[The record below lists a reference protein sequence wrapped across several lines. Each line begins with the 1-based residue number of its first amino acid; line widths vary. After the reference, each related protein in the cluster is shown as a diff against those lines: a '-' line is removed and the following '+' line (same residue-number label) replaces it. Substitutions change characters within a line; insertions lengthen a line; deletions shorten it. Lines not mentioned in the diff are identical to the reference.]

1 MATNP
6 FDSPHYKALSQLYPL
21 KMDAEEYAV
30 SKELD
35 RALEYADAAYPEI
48 FPSTATATLE
58 RWEDLYE
65 LGHTGT
71 LEYRRQVLLAEINRE
86 SGIAERHY
94 KALAAAIGFTI
105 DIVKPPRM
113 FRAGLSRAGFPVY
126 DPDWQYTWIVKCGQL
141 EESCGLLKRTLNEQK
156 IPFTEI
162 VWEFAPEGLILL
174 ENGGKLLTEDG
185 HPLVVE
191 EPEQV

>member
-94 KALAAAIGFTI
+94 IGLAASIDFTI
-105 DIVKPPRM
+105 TIVKPPRM
-113 FRAGLSRAGFPVY
+113 FRAGLSRAGFEVY
-126 DPDWQYTWIVKCGQL
+126 GEDEQYTWTVFCDRQKS
-141 EESCGLLKRTLNEQK
+141 SCSLLIRTLEAQK
-156 IPFTEI
+156 IPFTKI
-162 VWEFAPEGLILL
+162 RWSFQAPPAGRLLL
-174 ENGGKLLTEDG
+174 ENGGALLLENG
-185 HPLVVE
+185 NQLLLE
-191 EPEQV
+191 N

>member
-30 SKELD
+30 AKELD

-94 KALAAAIGFTI
+94 IGLAASIGFTI
-105 DIVKPPRM
+105 AIVKPPRM
-113 FRAGLSRAGFPVY
+113 FRAGLSRAGFEVY
-126 DPDWQYTWIVKCGQL
+126 DEDEQYTWTVFCDRQKS
-141 EESCGLLKRTLNEQK
+141 SCSLLIRTLEAQK
-156 IPFTEI
+156 IPFTKI
-162 VWEFAPEGLILL
+162 RWSFQAPPAGRLLL
-174 ENGGKLLTEDG
+174 ENGGALLLENG
-185 HPLVVE
+185 NQLLLE
-191 EPEQV
+191 K

>member
-30 SKELD
+30 AKELD

-58 RWEDLYE
+58 RWENLYE
-65 LGHTGT
+65 LSHTGT
-71 LEYRRQVLLAEINRE
+71 LEYRRQVLLAAINRE

-113 FRAGLSRAGFPVY
+113 FRAGLSRAGFEVY
-126 DPDWQYTWIVKCGQL
+126 DEDEQYTWTVVCNRL
-141 EESCGLLKRTLNEQK
+141 EPSCSLLKRTLESQK
-156 IPFTEI
+156 IPFTQI
-162 VWEFAPEGLILL
+162 RWIFRQPSLLL
-174 ENGGKLLTEDG
+174 ENGGFLLLEDG
-185 HPLVVE
+185 NRLLLE
-191 EPEQV
+191 D

>member
-1 MATNP
+1 MSDNP
-6 FDSPHYKALSQLYPL
+6 FESPHYKALTQLYPL
-21 KMDAEEYAV
+21 PMDTEEYIVA
-30 SKELD
+30 KELD
-35 RALEYADAAYPEI
+35 LVLNHADAAYPEI

-71 LEYRRQVLLAEINRE
+71 LEYRHYVLLAAINRE

-113 FRAGLSRAGFPVY
+113 FRAGVSRVGSRVY
-126 DPDWQYTWIVKCGQL
+126 DLEEQYTWTVVYNRQ
-141 EESCGLLKRTLNEQK
+141 ESQFLIRTLETQK
-156 IPFTEI
+156 IPYTKIRWIFRQ
-162 VWEFAPEGLILL
+162 PSLLL
-174 ENGGKLLTEDG
+174 ENGGFLLLENG
-185 HPLVVE
+185 KQLLLE
-191 EPEQV
+191 R

>member
-1 MATNP
+1 MAINP

-30 SKELD
+30 AKELD

-58 RWEDLYE
+58 RWEDLYK
-65 LGHTGT
+65 LSHTGSI
-71 LEYRRQVLLAEINRE
+71 EYRHQVLLAEINRD

-105 DIVKPPRM
+105 AIVKPPRM
-113 FRAGLSRAGFPVY
+113 FRAGLSRAGFPIY
-126 DPDWQYTWIVKCGQL
+126 DEDDQYTWTVFCDRQKS
-141 EESCGLLKRTLNEQK
+141 SCSLLIRTLEAQK
-156 IPFTEI
+156 IPFTKI
-162 VWEFAPEGLILL
+162 RWSFQAPPAGRLLL
-174 ENGGKLLTEDG
+174 ENGGALLLENG
-185 HPLVVE
+185 NQLLLE
-191 EPEQV
+191 K

>member
-1 MATNP
+1 MAINP

-30 SKELD
+30 AKELD
-35 RALEYADAAYPEI
+35 RALEYTDAAYPEI

-58 RWEDLYE
+58 RWENLYN
-65 LGHTGT
+65 LSHTGSI
-71 LEYRRQVLLAEINRE
+71 EYRHQVLLAEINRE

-94 KALAAAIGFTI
+94 KALAASIGFTI
-105 DIVKPPRM
+105 TIVKPPRM

-162 VWEFAPEGLILL
+162 IWEFAPEGLILL
-174 ENGGKLLTEDG
+174 ENGGKLLAEDG
-185 HPLVVE
+185 LPLVLE
-191 EPEQV
+191 KTEQI